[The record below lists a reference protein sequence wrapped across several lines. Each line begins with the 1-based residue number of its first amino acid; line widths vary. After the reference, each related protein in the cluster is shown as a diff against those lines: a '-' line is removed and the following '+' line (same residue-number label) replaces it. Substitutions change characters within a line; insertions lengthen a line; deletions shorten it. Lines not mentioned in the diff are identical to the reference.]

1 MKHDRLAR
9 LLVAS
14 LATLTLVA
22 TVAMADLANPA
33 SRAASAASAA
43 SPGGKPVARQA
54 RVSGG
59 GTVTLVDSRFT
70 ATQLSAQRP
79 GYRELRP
86 RVRGNVE

>member
-1 MKHDRLAR
+1 MKHEKLAR

-22 TVAMADLANPA
+22 TAAMADPANPA
-33 SRAASAASAA
+33 SRAASAAS
-43 SPGGKPVARQA
+43 PGGKPTVRQA

-70 ATQLSAQRP
+70 ATQLSAMRP

>member
-9 LLVAS
+9 LMVAS
-14 LATLTLVA
+14 LATLILAA
-22 TVAMADLANPA
+22 TAAMADPANPA
-33 SRAASAASAA
+33 SRAAS
-43 SPGGKPVARQA
+43 PGAKPAARQA

-59 GTVTLVDSRFT
+59 GTVTLVNSRFT
-70 ATQLSAQRP
+70 ATQLSAMRP

>member
-1 MKHDRLAR
+1 MKHEKLAR

-14 LATLTLVA
+14 LATLALAA
-22 TVAMADLANPA
+22 TAAMADPANPA
-33 SRAASAASAA
+33 SRAASAAS
-43 SPGGKPVARQA
+43 PGAKPAARQA

>member
-22 TVAMADLANPA
+22 TVAMADPANPA
-33 SRAASAASAA
+33 SRAASAAS
-43 SPGGKPVARQA
+43 PGGKPTVRQV

-59 GTVTLVDSRFT
+59 GTVTLVNSRFT